1 MRKILREGAMK
12 LSERER
18 QIIEILKRERYASV
32 SQLAKMTY
40 ISASSVRR
48 DLARLEHMGF
58 VERSYGGASIAGN
71 GTDAPHLVTRMAKN
85 VRAKR
90 KIAQK
95 ASKLLKDGMTVILD
109 GSTTAFYMVDLI
121 AEKKNITLITNGI
134 YTAQRAI
141 GKGMTVYLTGGRSE
155 GGRPVLTGSYA
166 EEALE
171 KMTADIVFFSS
182 MAMTDDGVVC
192 DCTESE
198 NKIRKIMLKIAKT
211 KVLLMDKSKIGKTA
225 QHVLCKSTDVDY
237 VITEE

>member
-1 MRKILREGAMK
+1 MK

-18 QIIEILKRERYASV
+18 QIIEILKKEKYASV
-32 SQLAKMTY
+32 EHLAKMTY

-48 DLARLEHMGF
+48 DLARLEQMGF
-58 VERSYGGASIAGN
+58 VERSYGGASIAGS
-71 GTDAPHLVTRMAKN
+71 GTDTPHLVARMAKN
-85 VRAKR
+85 ARAKR

-95 ASKLLKDGMTVILD
+95 ASRLLKDGMTVILD
-109 GSTTAFYMVDLI
+109 SSTTAYYMVDLI

-141 GKGMTVYLTGGRSE
+141 GKGITVYLTGGRSE

-171 KMTADIVFFSS
+171 KMNADIVFFSS
-182 MAMTDDGVVC
+182 MAMTDSGVIC

-198 NKIRKIMLKIAKT
+198 NKIRKIMLKRASV
-211 KVLLMDKSKIGKTA
+211 KVLLIDKSKLGKNA
-225 QHVLCKSTDVDY
+225 QHVLCSKDDVDHI
-237 VITEE
+237 ITEE